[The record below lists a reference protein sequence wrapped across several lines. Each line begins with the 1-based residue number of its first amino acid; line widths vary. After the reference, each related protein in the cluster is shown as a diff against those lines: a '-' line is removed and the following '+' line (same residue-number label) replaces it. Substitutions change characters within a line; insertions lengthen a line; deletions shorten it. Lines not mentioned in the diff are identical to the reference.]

1 MNLPI
6 PIAALNPDIPL
17 KKHSATIHVES
28 KFSTIEHKLLNILY
42 KSAFDVQQWQSEY
55 YYIRLSDIKNFIGR
69 NSVINIPE
77 LKKNLE
83 NLRTAKISW
92 NIFNLDQENEKQWDK
107 LSGATGFI
115 SSWVVAEGP
124 GQKIVRFSLSPEIK
138 KLIEDPKVFSY
149 IDLQVQKKL
158 SSKYDIVFFELLS
171 DELNRSQKKSI
182 ITRWYSIGDLR
193 RIHGIPLKSYLN
205 ESRDFNRYCIKGPI
219 AKINEHSD
227 LEVDIQETEK
237 VGKKA
242 VAFRFS
248 VTMKGELADPQESLD
263 FPSMPS
269 SDDVYTKDKDYI
281 VMDELIEL
289 FYQKKIALDI
299 YDDAKTKYRHLDND
313 EGHLDLLIKE
323 NIEYSKRQKNV
334 KNLLGYMRAAI
345 ENDYACYEAKLK
357 KEKEDSRKATEQ
369 AALKKKQDEEKRK
382 QDQIADDEYNKK
394 VEEFNK
400 LPANEISKFYDE
412 CREKVSIFSELPED
426 VQRGFAIDAY
436 FKKQANQ

>member
-1 MNLPI
+1 M
-6 PIAALNPDIPL
+6 
-17 KKHSATIHVES
+17 
-28 KFSTIEHKLLNILY
+28 IEHKLLNILY
-42 KSAFDVQQWQSEY
+42 KSAFDVQQWQSEF
-55 YYIRLSDIKNFIGR
+55 YYIRLSDIKNFLGR

-77 LKKNLE
+77 LEKNLE

-124 GQKIVRFSLSPEIK
+124 GQKVVRFSLSPEIK

-205 ESRDFNRYCIKGPI
+205 ESRDFNRYCVKGPL

-227 LEVDIQETEK
+227 LEVTIYETEK
-237 VGKKA
+237 VGKKV

-248 VTMKGELADPQESLD
+248 VTMKGEAIDPQESLD
-263 FPSMPS
+263 FSSIQS
-269 SDDVYTKDKDYI
+269 SDEVYTKDKDYI

-289 FYQKKIALDI
+289 FYQRKIAQDI
-299 YDDAKTKYRHLDND
+299 YDDARTKYSHLDND
-313 EGHLDLLIKE
+313 EGHLDSLIKE

-345 ENDYACYEAKLK
+345 ENDYAGYEAKLK
-357 KEKEDSRKATEQ
+357 KEKEDQQKAKEQ
-369 AALKKKQDEEKRK
+369 AAVKKKQEEEKKR
-382 QDQIADDEYNKK
+382 QDQADEDEYNRKL
-394 VEEFNK
+394 EEFKN
-400 LPANEISKFYDE
+400 LPDDEKSKIYDKCSKE
-412 CREKVSIFSELPED
+412 TPIFSDLPEEMKIS
-426 VQRGFAIDAY
+426 FAARVY
-436 FKKQANQ
+436 FDDLEKKNQ